1 MEGEEEN
8 PLGWNV
14 NSGGEPLPS
23 NAPPARQPVSVLK
36 DCAAMGCSVQCVVDP
51 DGQVVGTVVK
61 PMVLQPMPNGPR
73 AGVIQGASHQYIPL
87 SRHTVPPDGS
97 VLSRQPVVLDRV
109 WHKERLEF
117 VANTASNPK
126 YVFVPDSRT
135 LGEDISSMGKVV
147 RLERMVDGDR
157 YIMNEIV
164 LGPTVGNP
172 PVTSMN
178 PNGNA
183 GYPGLNSGSAVGPM
197 GPHPPYGYLPPWLQH
212 GGVSYGQQMSGANVG
227 NNHMAPA
234 MVPQVNP
241 LVQSS
246 GSGKSS
252 EGSSMLESALLGMR
266 ITMKDAFEQYRR
278 KKAKERKMARK
289 ESTAKEKRG
298 SKGVLS
304 DLQQTSTPKRQRQ
317 RKKKAEEKGEKEKA
331 AAPLKE
337 KPRKTYSRKR
347 GGGPVVEGEA
357 EEIVVEVDLPMM
369 LMDEEEDDESGD
381 PVSRD
386 AEEESEVVEVE
397 RGDPLAP
404 SMEELA
410 AVEKMRRKNGSGK
423 GLQFTLLNWK
433 KHLVLMPKA
442 VKVLNG
448 KTSAEGGHEM
458 SSKGSLPVALKECF
472 VRLERCDAPRTTWN
486 NNARKA
492 ESSGGDG
499 KEMENMQSKGPEDE
513 TIPSVEESPPPVSPS
528 KTPRSQRQEADYWL
542 KMLDQ
547 ERREA
552 LEALEVVRKRLDE
565 EKLACSTA
573 LMSVRTSV
581 LEKEFSAE
589 DINSTS
595 LDERRW
601 TLLEEEFRR
610 RDALKRK
617 SVSESSEVST
627 VEASPTK
634 SPDVRE
640 TESETAAADVRS
652 AKGGECQRVRRPN
665 GSRKMLGR
673 RKEDSPVP
681 SAQEESTNADDSS
694 SKLQH
699 EDESCRSLA
708 SSDERLAVPVTS
720 IRDPRIAQ
728 LRDKYL
734 AEKSTKG
741 DGWPR
746 TKECYVKLERLDD
759 RSVVKCTSGS
769 ENVSDIG
776 AGESV
781 VNGFPRMVV
790 DSVEMQTLTIAT
802 NPVEERNRIMKAW
815 RVCVQGRIGQ
825 KKSCETDPIVDSKS
839 LPSPKHKTRT
849 SHRAS
854 SPSQGRFLRVE
865 LNKVVVVTGKHEE
878 STCVPEQ
885 ESKPLP
891 ALEGPQTVKVPG
903 PRTRHSSS
911 GSVSR
916 SQPGRPQLKECFV
929 LLRRCDGEDV
939 PTSNG
944 CPPRKRRKQTC

>member
-1 MEGEEEN
+1 MSMTLFSHSMLTAVQGVPTPGTLMSGDGGNGSAMKYKSLVPRSLEDLGLVMEGEEEN

-178 PNGNA
+178 PN
-183 GYPGLNSGSAVGPM
+183 
-197 GPHPPYGYLPPWLQH
+197 
-212 GGVSYGQQMSGANVG
+212 
-227 NNHMAPA
+227 
-234 MVPQVNP
+234 
-241 LVQSS
+241 
-246 GSGKSS
+246 
-252 EGSSMLESALLGMR
+252 GSSMLESALLGMR